1 METSTSQNSL
11 SNPYSSL
18 LKEFREHI
26 IDRET
31 FYTALYTQ
39 TLRDDI
45 CVRDYRCQAGPEKPY
60 QLRDSERKMLESCN
74 ATEDRSEAWQVKS
87 KFYTQ
92 ARERFKEYFKEL
104 DKAKAG
110 NLSNRFFVTEI
121 REFFYQRGNLDLVEI
136 ANEILRTYN
145 Q

>member
-11 SNPYSSL
+11 SNPFASL
-18 LKEFREHI
+18 LREFESRQ

-39 TLRDDI
+39 TLRDPE
-45 CVRDYRCQAGPEKPY
+45 CLRDYRSQVGPEKPY
-60 QLRDSERKMLESCN
+60 QLRDSERKMLESCS
-74 ATEDRSEAWQVKS
+74 AMEDRSEAWQVKS

-104 DKAKAG
+104 DEVKAK

-121 REFFYQRGNLDLVEI
+121 RDFFYQRGNEELVET
-136 ANEILRTYN
+136 ANAILRTYS